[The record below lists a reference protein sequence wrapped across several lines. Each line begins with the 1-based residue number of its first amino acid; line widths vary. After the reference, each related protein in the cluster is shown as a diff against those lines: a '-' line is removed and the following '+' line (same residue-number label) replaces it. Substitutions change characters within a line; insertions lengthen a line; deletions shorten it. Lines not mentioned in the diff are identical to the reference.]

1 MARRAA
7 AALVLLLLAAPVHAE
22 EARPLKALFAA
33 LGPGN
38 RFQAPVTQFGAI
50 ELVDTQVWR
59 NTESRTYMH
68 IVGQRFNPAIRQAL
82 FTVEFLE
89 ITFSSN
95 GVIGIVRYEFCSEV
109 SPASDGT
116 LGHGDEWGY
125 CLESDVKM
133 ETLKRTA
140 H

>member
-1 MARRAA
+1 MVQRAA
-7 AALVLLLLAAPVHAE
+7 AVLIFFLLAVPVHAE
-22 EARPLKALFAA
+22 EARPLKALFAT
-33 LGPGN
+33 LGPGD
-38 RFQAPVTQFGAI
+38 RFQAPATKFGAI
-50 ELVDTQVWR
+50 ELVDTQIWR

-68 IVGQRFNPAIRQAL
+68 VVDHRFDLATRQAL

-95 GVIGIVRYEFCSEV
+95 GVVGTVRYEFCSEV
-109 SPASDGT
+109 SPASDGM
-116 LGHGDEWGY
+116 LGHSGEWGF

-133 ETLKRTA
+133 EMLNRTA